1 VNAVQLDLKFNER
14 SLPSP
19 KVLVRLC
26 DTDAKYRAEC
36 IENETE
42 FTESFLAECRCQRIG
57 CRLSEFYAM
66 RNYDRARELA
76 DEAIIMRFD
85 DWATMR
91 PVYIDFETINAR
103 AKEMAKEQALDF
115 AEWKECRERERFSCC
130 KEGQKNH
137 ELAPNV

>member
-1 VNAVQLDLKFNER
+1 
-14 SLPSP
+14 
-19 KVLVRLC
+19 
-26 DTDAKYRAEC
+26 
-36 IENETE
+36 
-42 FTESFLAECRCQRIG
+42 
-57 CRLSEFYAM
+57 M